1 MAIVMVF
8 HVGNTKETSHLGMVG
23 IPPIYGGDLGIWG
36 MVYDIGNT
44 QIHGDVPWDFF
55 VDIDSHE

>member
-1 MAIVMVF
+1 
-8 HVGNTKETSHLGMVG
+8 MVG

-36 MVYDIGNT
+36 MVYDIGKT